1 MVGTVEAAIRQMR
14 QLRVIYGLSLREV
27 RQELIELKLWDAADR
42 VTQRIQQID
51 RRFELAMAA
60 KRKYRPKVK

>member
-1 MVGTVEAAIRQMR
+1 MVGTVEAAVLQMR